1 MTGLEQLRK
10 VIEEIDPDSECSE
23 IHRVFGDDFG
33 RCHGRSCDE
42 CQLEA
47 LRKCANNIETE
58 IAGLQ
63 CKAEF
68 FKRLDSRIAEFLGI
82 EEASY
87 AELESKL
94 KKRLLPKGVQ
104 WPVFEDG
111 EPVEFGDLAEAGGSA
126 GPVVL
131 ISLYSAEERH
141 NEEPGY
147 SIAVAGTDG
156 IYHSSIEDL
165 CVRIGRPLPK
175 VLDADGVEI
184 HVGDTVFDK
193 FGDKHEVK
201 GFDKQGNVLL
211 EFHNVKSLGW
221 SPLKLTHRAPVLA
234 SDGKPLLE
242 GETVYELFPSSRK
255 IKVLKLNDSNPKI
268 SECLNVRCLHLCED
282 KEYWYDPR
290 KLTHEPQDSWEQL
303 EEDALKDGIGYFRC
317 GRECS
322 TCRIPDELGI
332 SSANY
337 GIIAACAYAQRKDLV
352 RRAKKLAE
360 AE

>member
-23 IHRVFGDDFG
+23 IHRVLGDDFG

-111 EPVEFGDLAEAGGSA
+111 DPVAFGDLAEAGGAA
-126 GPVVL
+126 GPVVS
-131 ISLYSAEERH
+131 ITLYSAEERR

-156 IYHSSIEDL
+156 IYHSPIEDL
-165 CVRIGRPLPK
+165 CVRVGRPFPK
-175 VLDADGVEI
+175 VLAADGKVI
-184 HVGDTVFDK
+184 KVGDTVYDLGSGKPYTVTRMYKVLGGMAVKPFDGI
-193 FGDKHEVK
+193 GDEEVVNPED
-201 GFDKQGNVLL
+201 FSR
-211 EFHNVKSLGW
+211 E
-221 SPLKLTHRAPVLA
+221 RPVLA
-234 SDGKPLLE
+234 ADGKPL
-242 GETVYELFPSSRK
+242 
-255 IKVLKLNDSNPKI
+255 
-268 SECLNVRCLHLCED
+268 SEAR
-282 KEYWYDPR
+282 P
-290 KLTHEPQDSWEQL
+290 
-303 EEDALKDGIGYFRC
+303 DGIDFHILQLRLMV
-317 GRECS
+317 S
-322 TCRIPDELGI
+322 F
-332 SSANY
+332 
-337 GIIAACAYAQRKDLV
+337 
-352 RRAKKLAE
+352 
-360 AE
+360 